1 MENKSLKMST
11 GLAVTILLV
20 LLPAVMLMAQPYGRG
35 NGNGNGPG
43 YGWSVDKNGPECR
56 IPGLSDEQKAEIE
69 KLRTA
74 HIRKANLIR
83 AEIGE
88 KEARLNTLRLAEKE
102 DVKAIDKTIDEISK
116 LRGDLMKERESHKR
130 EVRALLNE
138 DQKAWFD
145 ARPGR
150 GKGDGYGK
158 GNGRGNRAG
167 YGGGRGYRNCP
178 RN

>member
-1 MENKSLKMST
+1 MENKSLKT
-11 GLAVTILLV
+11 LTLAAVTVLLV
-20 LLPAVMLMAQPYGRG
+20 LLPAVMLMAQPFGPG

-43 YGWSVDKNGPECR
+43 YGRPADENGLECR
-56 IPGLSDEQKAEIE
+56 IPGLSDEQKAEID

-74 HIRKANLIR
+74 HIRKVNLIR

-150 GKGDGYGK
+150 GKGDADGK
-158 GNGRGNRAG
+158 GNGRGKRAG

-178 RN
+178 R